1 MANGQWWSMVN
12 QKQQAEIVRTDGS
25 GKLPL
30 IDH

>member
-1 MANGQWWSMVN
+1 MVNGSMVN
-12 QKQQAEIVRTDGS
+12 QKQHAEIVRTDGS